1 MLGLRHKP
9 CTSSFIPGE
18 WSPCLGVPEGM
29 GHDQVLKEAEMAV
42 QASPQEAQRRVGRS
56 LRGKFCFFT
65 CLSSVTP
72 ASQAL
77 ALGTKGDLTETH
89 RGFSSTP
96 PNSLPGLQ
104 FQGLP
109 SP

>member
-18 WSPCLGVPEGM
+18 WPPCLGVPEGM
-29 GHDQVLKEAEMAV
+29 DHDQVLKGAEMAV

-65 CLSSVTP
+65 RLSSVTP
-72 ASQAL
+72 SQAL

-89 RGFSSTP
+89 RGLSSSP
-96 PNSLPGLQ
+96 PNSLPELQ